1 MIDFQ
6 FQGPATRIYKV
17 QREPSAKRFDG
28 ILDLKA
34 SIIQIVTRMGHKKTA
49 ILAHFLKNQ
58 QIPPD
63 QKGLRIARWVDTDVT
78 ESVSISQ

>member
-34 SIIQIVTRMGHKKTA
+34 SIIQIVTRMGQKKTA
-49 ILAHFLKNQ
+49 FLAHFLKNQ
-58 QIPPD
+58 RTLLV
-63 QKGLRIARWVDTDVT
+63 QKVHGIVRGVDTDAI
-78 ESVSISQ
+78 ESVLVLR